1 MRVKPTIMGKRTWR
15 GLLAVSTLALVTGC
29 GWFGGDAPTGKARPG
44 ADRLIAPTGTLPA
57 ANPGRQSEQ
66 TVGPADET
74 RGTTPPI
81 GSVVPTKGGQRAQ
94 KEAADKA
101 AADRD
106 AKEREQRNAADR
118 DAKAKQQSAP
128 SQTAPAEPPPTA
140 APASPEPAPTAP
152 KGGAK

>member
-1 MRVKPTIMGKRTWR
+1 MRGKRTIMGKRNWR
-15 GLLAVSTLALVTGC
+15 GLLAVSTLALLAGC
-29 GWFGGDAPTGKARPG
+29 GWFDGGAPVGKARPG
-44 ADRLIAPTGTLPA
+44 ADRQIAPTGTLPA

-66 TVGPADET
+66 TVSPADET
-74 RGTTPPI
+74 RGTTPAI
-81 GSVVPTKGGQRAQ
+81 GSVVGAKGGQRAQ

-128 SQTAPAEPPPTA
+128 PQTTPAEPPPAA
-140 APASPEPAPTAP
+140 APAAPEPAPTAP
-152 KGGAK
+152 KS

>member
-1 MRVKPTIMGKRTWR
+1 MLAQAQPGDR
-15 GLLAVSTLALVTGC
+15 GGEGQQQDAGLAQQ
-29 GWFGGDAPTGKARPG
+29 
-44 ADRLIAPTGTLPA
+44 DR
-57 ANPGRQSEQ
+57 RQSEQ
-66 TVGPADET
+66 TVVPADET

-118 DAKAKQQSAP
+118 DAKAKQQ
-128 SQTAPAEPPPTA
+128 TAPQTTPTDSPPA
-140 APASPEPAPTAP
+140 ATPATPEPAPATP
-152 KGGAK
+152 KP

>member
-1 MRVKPTIMGKRTWR
+1 MMGKRMWR
-15 GLLAVSTLALVTGC
+15 GLLAVSTFALLAGC

-44 ADRLIAPTGTLPA
+44 ADRQIAPTGTLPA

-66 TVGPADET
+66 TVVPADET

-106 AKEREQRNAADR
+106 AK
-118 DAKAKQQSAP
+118 AKQESAP
-128 SQTAPAEPPPTA
+128 QAMPTDSPPAAT
-140 APASPEPAPTAP
+140 PATLEPAPAP
-152 KGGAK
+152 PKS

>member
-1 MRVKPTIMGKRTWR
+1 MRGKPTIMGKCIWR
-15 GLLAVSTLALVTGC
+15 GLLAVSTLALLAGC

-44 ADRLIAPTGTLPA
+44 ADRQIAPTGTLPA

-128 SQTAPAEPPPTA
+128 QATPTDSPPAAT
-140 APASPEPAPTAP
+140 PATPEPAPGPP
-152 KGGAK
+152 KS

>member
-1 MRVKPTIMGKRTWR
+1 MRSNMMTKGRWH
-15 GLLAVSTLALVTGC
+15 GLLVLSSAAVLAGC

-44 ADRLIAPTGTLPA
+44 ADRQIAPTGTLPA

-66 TVGPADET
+66 TVVPADET

-118 DAKAKQQSAP
+118 DAKAKQQ
-128 SQTAPAEPPPTA
+128 TAPQTTPTDSPPA
-140 APASPEPAPTAP
+140 ATPATPEPAPATP
-152 KGGAK
+152 KP